1 MRILVAT
8 DAWQPQVNG
17 VVRTLNAVG
26 EELKGMGHEVAFITP
41 NAFRSV
47 PMPTYPEIRL
57 ALDTWRVPAQ
67 IDALS
72 PDAIHIAT
80 EGPLGMATRRY
91 CLRRGLP
98 FTTSFHTRFPEY
110 VHARTRVPLAVSYAV
125 VRRFHRPARAV
136 MVATKTVREDLERRG
151 FTNLVHWTRGVDTTL
166 FRPGDKSF
174 LKDPRP
180 IALYVGRVAV
190 EKNIGA
196 FLDLDL
202 EGTKVVVGDGPQIEE
217 LRRRYPD
224 VRFVGA
230 KFGGELARY
239 YGAAD
244 VFVFP
249 SRTDTF
255 GNVMLEALA
264 CGLPVAAYPVPGP
277 IDVINGHK
285 AGVLDEDLAAA
296 VRAAIK
302 VPAADCRA
310 FAQGMSWRSSAEQF
324 FANLAP
330 FSHTQQKLAA

>member
-26 EELKGMGHEVAFITP
+26 EELRGLGHAVEFITP

-47 PMPTYPEIRL
+47 PLPTYPEIRL
-57 ALDTWRVPAQ
+57 ALDTWGVPAQ
-67 IDALS
+67 IDAFA

-110 VHARTRVPLAVSYAV
+110 VQARTKIPLRISYAV
-125 VRRFHRPARAV
+125 VRRFHAPARAV
-136 MVATKTVREDLERRG
+136 MVATKTVREDLEQRG
-151 FTNLVHWTRGVDTTL
+151 FNRLVHWSRGVDTTL
-166 FRPGDKSF
+166 FQPGDKNF
-174 LKDPRP
+174 LGDARP
-180 IALYVGRVAV
+180 IALYVGRVAI
-190 EKNIGA
+190 EKNIKA
-196 FLDLDL
+196 FLDLKLD
-202 EGTKVVVGDGPQIEE
+202 GTKYVVGDGPQIEE
-217 LRRRYPD
+217 LRRKHPQ

-230 KFGGELARY
+230 KFGAELSRY
-239 YGAAD
+239 YAAAD

-264 CGLPVAAYPVPGP
+264 CGLPVAAYPVAGP

-285 AGVLDEDLAAA
+285 VGVLDDDLAKAA
-296 VRAAIK
+296 REAIK
-302 VPAADCRA
+302 IPAADCRA
-310 FAQGMSWRSSAEQF
+310 FAKTMSWRASAEQF
-324 FANLAP
+324 LANLAP
-330 FSHTQQKLAA
+330 FAATPQTEAA